1 MYDFLLKNLK
11 DKMGKILEWKL
22 NKRKIDKWPVIT
34 QKSTQH
40 NHQRNAN
47 KSKRNIIVKYQ
58 NG

>member
-1 MYDFLLKNLK
+1 
-11 DKMGKILEWKL
+11 MGKILEWKL
-22 NKRKIDKWPVIT
+22 NKRKINKWPVIT